1 MKLLAVQTF
10 FPQALET
17 LVLALDLALD
27 HLEQSTASAPH
38 SAILPLASST
48 TSAAAS
54 DLHRLA
60 SS

>member
-17 LVLALDLALD
+17 LALDLALD
-27 HLEQSTASAPH
+27 LLEQSTASAPH
-38 SAILPLASST
+38 SAIPLASST

-54 DLHRLA
+54 DLH
-60 SS
+60 